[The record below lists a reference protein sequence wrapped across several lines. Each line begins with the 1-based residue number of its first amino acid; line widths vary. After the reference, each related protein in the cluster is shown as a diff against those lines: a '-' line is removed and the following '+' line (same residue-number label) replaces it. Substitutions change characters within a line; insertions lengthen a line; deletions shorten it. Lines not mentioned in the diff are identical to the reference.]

1 MSENLRIQCITV
13 DCHDPLKVAQFWA
26 AALNWEITEQSEFE
40 VAIELLDG
48 SSEQGRIP
56 DLLFLKNPD
65 SKSVKNRLHFDLRP
79 LDQAAEVARLESLGA
94 KRIEVG
100 QSGEPEATWI
110 VMADPEGNEFCVL
123 RARA

>member
-1 MSENLRIQCITV
+1 MSENLRIQCITI

-26 AALNWEITEQSEFE
+26 AALKWEITEQSEFE

-65 SKSVKNRLHFDLRP
+65 KKVGKNRLHLDLRP
-79 LDQAAEVARLESLGA
+79 LDQAAEVARLEALGA
-94 KRIEVG
+94 TQIEIG
-100 QSGEPEATWI
+100 QSEYEETTWV